1 MYMINKIISEIEES
15 IKVKSDIINDKS
27 LLLKIERLANEIL
40 TSINNGGKIMFCGNG
55 GSFADS
61 QHLAAEFVS
70 RLRFDRAPLPS
81 IALGT
86 NSSNITAIA
95 NDYGYEEVFSR
106 EIIAIGKEGDIL
118 IPISTSGN
126 SKNILKAIK
135 SAKDKQIKV
144 IGLSGKNGGEM
155 KNLCDLILVPSEST
169 EKIQESHIM
178 IGHIICSIVEYEY
191 FLKDNSETYV
201 QKNRYR
207 RYARST
213 TP

>member
-1 MYMINKIISEIEES
+1 MTDKIKDEIQKS
-15 IKVKSDIINDKS
+15 IKVKSDIIKNTK
-27 LLLKIERLANEIL
+27 LLSKIENLSNEVL
-40 TSINNGGKIMFCGNG
+40 KSIKNGGKIIFCGNG

-81 IALGT
+81 IALVT

-106 EIIAIGKEGDIL
+106 EIISLGKETDVF

-126 SKNILKAIK
+126 SQNILKAIK
-135 SAKDKQIKV
+135 SAKDMKIKV
-144 IGLSGKNGGEM
+144 IGLSGKDGGEM
-155 KNLCDLILVPSEST
+155 KKLCDVLLMPSKST

-178 IGHIICSIVEYEY
+178 IGHIVCSIVEYEY
-191 FLKDNSETYV
+191 F
-201 QKNRYR
+201 
-207 RYARST
+207 ST
-213 TP
+213 K

>member
-1 MYMINKIISEIEES
+1 MINKIKDEIQKS
-15 IKVKSDIINDKS
+15 ILVKSDIIKNAK
-27 LLLKIERLANEIL
+27 LLSEIENLTNEIL
-40 TSINNGGKIMFCGNG
+40 KSIKNGGKIIFCGNG

-86 NSSNITAIA
+86 NNSNITAIA

-106 EIIAIGKEGDIL
+106 EIISLGNEKDIF

-126 SKNILKAIK
+126 SLNILKSIE
-135 SAKDKQIKV
+135 SAKEKNIKV
-144 IGLSGKNGGEM
+144 IGLSGKDGGKM
-155 KNLCDLILVPSEST
+155 KTMCDVILVPYNST

-178 IGHIICSIVEYEY
+178 IGHIICAIVEQEY
-191 FLKDNSETYV
+191 FLNS
-201 QKNRYR
+201 
-207 RYARST
+207 
-213 TP
+213 

>member
-1 MYMINKIISEIEES
+1 MTERIKDEIQKS
-15 IKVKSDIINDKS
+15 IKVKSDIIKNTK
-27 LLLKIERLANEIL
+27 LLSKIENLTNEVL
-40 TSINNGGKIMFCGNG
+40 RSIKNGGKIIFCGNG

-81 IALGT
+81 IALVT

-106 EIIAIGKEGDIL
+106 EIISLGKETDVF

-126 SKNILKAIK
+126 SQNILKAIK
-135 SAKDKQIKV
+135 SAKDMKIKV
-144 IGLSGKNGGEM
+144 IGLSGKDGGEM
-155 KNLCDLILVPSEST
+155 KKLCDVLLMPSKST

-178 IGHIICSIVEYEY
+178 IGHIVCSIVEYEY
-191 FLKDNSETYV
+191 F
-201 QKNRYR
+201 
-207 RYARST
+207 ST
-213 TP
+213 K